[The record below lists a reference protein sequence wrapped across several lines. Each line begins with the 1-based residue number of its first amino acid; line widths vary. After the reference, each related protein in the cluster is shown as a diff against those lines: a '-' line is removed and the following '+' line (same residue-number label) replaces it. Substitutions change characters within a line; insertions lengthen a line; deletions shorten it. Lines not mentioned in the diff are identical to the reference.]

1 MDDSVN
7 MKQTFYKG
15 FCEEELLFTI
25 SKCHKFL
32 SSSHLRTLGL
42 SLCGLK
48 MTVAAPCNLTRA
60 KRKYYISILKEK
72 ELFPA
77 DFSLWLGPEIFPESV
92 STSITSKEN
101 ETTRTV
107 FRPGLLEAP
116 IPEQNRSWQAII
128 HESIQPAD
136 YFVLPAS

>member
-7 MKQTFYKG
+7 MKEAFYKG

-32 SSSHLRTLGL
+32 SSSNLRTPGL

-60 KRKYYISILKEK
+60 KKEVLYICFKREGT
-72 ELFPA
+72 FPSRLLLMTGA
-77 DFSLWLGPEIFPESV
+77 RNV
-92 STSITSKEN
+92 S
-101 ETTRTV
+101 
-107 FRPGLLEAP
+107 
-116 IPEQNRSWQAII
+116 
-128 HESIQPAD
+128 
-136 YFVLPAS
+136 